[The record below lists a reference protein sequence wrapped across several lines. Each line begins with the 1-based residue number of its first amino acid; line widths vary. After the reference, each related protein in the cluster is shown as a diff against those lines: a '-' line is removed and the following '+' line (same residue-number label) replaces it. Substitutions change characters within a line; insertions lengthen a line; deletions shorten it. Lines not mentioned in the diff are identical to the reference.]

1 MIRLLVKAKHVDP
14 SQMDLFGGGADTPL
28 QQKKTWVRHPKTGKM
43 FQRTVYVR
51 TDKNESIGRQIGREQ
66 AESYVSSAIGKLKAE
81 NARNLSDAEIERIFT
96 PTAGGQKSVARV
108 KGYRDSGKIK
118 LSDIGYD
125 PALDPEKVKRM
136 AEGARKHREFE
147 EKKREEFLEQRRHEQ
162 VVPTPLWTTL
172 ADDKGEEHTVLR
184 VPGSTMVAIPVNG
197 KKSAANFVVMDAES
211 RERVVDLNKKE
222 VRLWLI
228 RHAESEGLPKR
239 ETEPDPDPV
248 KQEILTAPGVSE
260 DDIPYDLARE
270 AYYFSSMDPDR
281 RARYE
286 RSEYVDIM
294 NSDYSDLK
302 RVAEKHGTS
311 DLLDE
316 EFERYRIGYAEKEKA
331 YLSANSRTM
340 SSMVTGSANFPV
352 ERNRKKMETADRRMQ
367 EVREFRQKALNA
379 IKRKLSPGEG
389 VIRSGESDT
398 AERLS
403 EKLGK
408 LEKLQETMRAANK
421 VVRSKGSDADK
432 IRRLQ
437 EVGLSEDQAKQALI
451 PDYMGRQ
458 GFPDFALRN
467 NNAQIKRLKERVDQ
481 EEKRSVE
488 VEIAAPEERVKKF
501 DGGEV
506 ELDYDDNR
514 IRIRHDEKPP
524 AEVRS
529 QLKSRGFRWSPK
541 NGAWQR
547 QLTDNAKRVTS
558 QITGVE
564 L

>member
-14 SQMDLFGGGADTPL
+14 SQMDLFGGGNDTPL

-96 PTAGGQKSVARV
+96 PTAGGQKSVERV

-125 PALDPEKVKRM
+125 PSLDPSNVQRM
-136 AEGARKHREFE
+136 AEGAKKQHEFE
-147 EKKREEFLEQRRHEQ
+147 EKKKNEFLEQRRHEQ
-162 VVPTPLWTTL
+162 VVPTPLWTKMSN
-172 ADDKGEEHTVLR
+172 DNGEDHDILQ
-184 VPGSTMVAIPVNG
+184 VPGSKMAAIPVTGRKSSSQFVIVDTETREEVVNPIG
-197 KKSAANFVVMDAES
+197 KD
-211 RERVVDLNKKE
+211 D

-228 RHAESEGLPKR
+228 RHAESEGLPKH
-239 ETEPDPDPV
+239 EDDPEPAN
-248 KQEILTAPGVSE
+248 QEILSAPGVSE

-281 RARYE
+281 RARVE
-286 RSEYVDIM
+286 RSEYVERM
-294 NSDYSDLK
+294 NRDYTDLK
-302 RVAEKHGTS
+302 EVADKHEAS
-311 DLLDE
+311 DILDE
-316 EFERYRIGYAEKEKA
+316 EFDRYRKGYIEKVKA
-331 YLSANSRTM
+331 YLSANSRTA
-340 SSMVTGSANFPV
+340 SSAVTGSANFPV
-352 ERNRKKMETADRRMQ
+352 ERNRRRMETANRRSQ
-367 EVREFRQKALNA
+367 EAEEFRKKALNA
-379 IKRKLSPGEG
+379 IKRKLNPDDG
-389 VIRSGESDT
+389 VIRSGEADT
-398 AERLS
+398 VGKLT
-403 EKLGK
+403 EKLGR
-408 LEKLQETMRAANK
+408 LEKLQETMKAANK

-458 GFPDFALRN
+458 GFPEFALRN
-467 NNAQIKRLKERVDQ
+467 NNAEIKRVRDRLDQ
-481 EEKRSVE
+481 EKRRETV
-488 VEIAAPEERVKKF
+488 AAATSDEDRVKRF

-514 IRIRHDEKPP
+514 IRIRHDEKPS